1 LDSTLGGGPFVRF
14 SDASLP
20 ENSAPFPAQFEFG
33 ADDKH
38 NWQGR
43 IDEKIKLAVMTAL
56 HWDLAVP
63 RDRVQVSVSHGWVTL
78 TGQVVR
84 DYESAR
90 AEADA
95 SVVAGVAGVT
105 NKLTLETQA

>member
-1 LDSTLGGGPFVRF
+1 MDSTSAEGSFVRF
-14 SDASLP
+14 NNLS
-20 ENSAPFPAQFEFG
+20 EGSAPFPPQFEFG
-33 ADDKH
+33 AKDKH
-38 NWQGR
+38 NWDGR
-43 IDEKIKLAVMTAL
+43 IDEKVKLAVMTAL

-78 TGQVVR
+78 TGSVLR

-95 SVVAGVAGVT
+95 STVAGVVGVT
-105 NKLTLETQA
+105 NKLMLDPPA